1 MYADLPVVELVRAAN
16 DGDGAAWDALV
27 DRYAGLVVGVAR
39 GFRLAAEDVAD
50 VSQTVWLRTVENL
63 PRLRLPQ
70 ALPAWLITIT
80 RNECLR
86 LCERAA
92 RYPIRPAGTEPAAAE
107 PADPQQPEIDEHLL
121 RVEREAALREAFA
134 TLPTREKRLLALLLT
149 DPPPSY
155 QEISAMLGIPIG
167 TIGPT
172 RKRSIE
178 RLRTSPPLAAL
189 LSTEPAR

>member
-1 MYADLPVVELVRAAN
+1 MYAELPVVELVRAAN
-16 DGDGAAWDALV
+16 DGDAAAWDALV

-86 LCERAA
+86 QRERAS
-92 RYPIRPAGTEPAAAE
+92 RLRPGTEAVHFESP
-107 PADPQQPEIDEHLL
+107 DPDQPEIDAHLL
-121 RVEREAALREAFA
+121 RAEREAALREAFA
-134 TLPTREKRLLALLLT
+134 TLPARDRRLLTLLLA

-155 QEISAMLGIPIG
+155 QEISVILGVPIG

-172 RKRSIE
+172 RKRTIE
-178 RLRTSPPLAAL
+178 RLRSSPPLAAL
-189 LSTEPAR
+189 LSTEAAR